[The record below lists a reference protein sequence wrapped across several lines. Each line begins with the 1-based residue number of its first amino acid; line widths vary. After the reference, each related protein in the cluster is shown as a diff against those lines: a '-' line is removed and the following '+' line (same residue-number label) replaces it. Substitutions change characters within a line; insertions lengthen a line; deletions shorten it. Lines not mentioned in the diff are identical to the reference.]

1 MSMDKLIAM
10 FDAHSKQ
17 HINKAWTDTNTRDAL
32 WDEKREKA
40 EAEEKE
46 KKKQK
51 ELAGLTHHTDEWGH
65 PYTQK
70 EKKKNKKNKIL
81 RT

>member
-1 MSMDKLIAM
+1 MPPKWGMDGRKAIMSMAMDKLIAM

-40 EAEEKE
+40 EAEEKGLDPE
-46 KKKQK
+46 DAKQPDK
-51 ELAGLTHHTDEWGH
+51 FTVDSYYLS
-65 PYTQK
+65 
-70 EKKKNKKNKIL
+70 
-81 RT
+81 